1 MKKGLILMAT
11 GVEECEALMVVD
23 LVRRASLAMDMAS
36 ISDDIYVV
44 SAHNIELKC
53 DVCLANV
60 NVDDYDYLVV
70 PGGKVGVDN
79 LAASQLVSDT
89 IAAFVN
95 GNKLVAAICAGP
107 SVISRLGYL
116 DGKRYTVYP
125 GFEGFGDKAIYTNTS
140 CEVYG
145 NFITSNGLGAQFAF
159 VKAIIRAISDE
170 QTANNVLASIQYKG

>member
-23 LVRRASLAMDMAS
+23 LVRRASSAMDMAS
-36 ISDDIYVV
+36 INDDIYVV

-53 DVCLANV
+53 DVCLANI

-89 IAAFVN
+89 IDAFVN
-95 GNKLVAAICAGP
+95 ANKIVAAICAGP

-125 GFEGFGDKAIYTNTS
+125 GFEGFSDKAIFTNTS
-140 CEVYG
+140 CEVDG
-145 NFITSNGLGAQFAF
+145 NFITANGLGAQFAF
-159 VKAIIRAISDE
+159 VKAIISAVSDE